1 MNSKAKACPKQV
13 LLLLIASCL
22 LANVSADFVNVIANT
37 EPGMSTTLPGPVE
50 SGYSYFEYSTGEKH
64 FSYCT
69 KAQFATGL
77 SVFNWKG
84 SKLATAQNPV
94 GDNQALISKNP
105 NKLFSSST
113 RMYLGSRISS
123 ISRYGFSAM
132 GSVLSLALEQETSLS
147 FAPFNLLNSPSNSY
161 VFVYGETTVGR
172 MDYTASDS
180 ALIMMTGKTNA
191 DSVNSE
197 MLWLLYS
204 PYIMIGSGT
213 SSSFMSIDPTNL
225 STPQLWYARSETWIM
240 LNNDMV
246 ADVLFADCNNGAG
259 TKVYAVCG
267 YVVNTVQSS
276 GGNLAQYK
284 PFYQVDT
291 VNFINFPKFA
301 FFGVGVDY
309 TKNLVALS
317 KESLTLVWTFTL
329 NINTALDGASLQRPA
344 SYYSMIGGVTSEG
357 TFYFSS
363 TESVNNNVQFIG
375 VNNCAGRTGTAC
387 TSCLPG
393 YYRGAASDMCLMMSQ
408 FPEMTGLNSVSKQY
422 TACAVSSCQSCF
434 LDNTSCRKCQDGFNL
449 IDAKTCTKAEAAGLS
464 QVGVAAAI
472 VFAFFTLVGL
482 IALLYFAMTTCC
494 KTAPSKHSAY
504 ETVATS
510 EKI

>member
-1 MNSKAKACPKQV
+1 MNSKAKASSKQL
-13 LLLLIASCL
+13 LLLLISSYL
-22 LANVSADFVNVIANT
+22 LASVSADFVNVIANT
-37 EPGMSTTLPGPVE
+37 EPGMATTLPGPVE
-50 SGYSYFEYSTGEKH
+50 SGYSYFEYSTGQKH
-64 FSYCT
+64 FSFCT
-69 KAQFATGL
+69 KAQYATGL

-84 SKLATAQNPV
+84 SKLATAMNPV

-113 RMYLGSRISS
+113 RMYLGSRVSS
-123 ISRYGFSAM
+123 ISRYGFSSM

-147 FAPFNLLNSPSNSY
+147 FAPYNLLNSPSNNY
-161 VFVYGETTVGR
+161 IFIYGETTVGR
-172 MDYTASDS
+172 WDYMASEN
-180 ALIMMTGKTNA
+180 ALMTMTGKPNA

-204 PYIMIGSGT
+204 PFIMIGSGT

-225 STPQLWYARSETWIM
+225 STPQLWNARSETWIM

-246 ADVLFADCNNGAG
+246 ADVLFADCNNGAA

-267 YVVNTVQSS
+267 YVVNTAQST

-329 NINTALDGASLQRPA
+329 SINTELVSGQQKPA

-357 TFYFSS
+357 IFYFSS

-393 YYRGAASDMCLMMSQ
+393 YYRGTTSDMCLMISQ

-422 TACAVSSCQSCF
+422 TACTVSSCHSCF
-434 LDNTSCRKCQDGFNL
+434 LDNTSCSRCQDGFNL
-449 IDAKTCTKAEAAGLS
+449 ADAKTCKKAEAAGMS
-464 QVGVAAAI
+464 KVGVAAAI
-472 VFAFFTLVGL
+472 VLAFFTLVGL

-494 KTAPSKHSAY
+494 KSAPSAQSAY